1 MNISDHQGSTVRRYR
16 RTNDRRMTGS
26 SPGRRAA
33 FGAVV
38 TFDASLN
45 IGAHVA
51 IVEIANV
58 SKRYGDVQA
67 VQDFNLTTRDGEFV
81 VLVGPSGCGKTTT
94 MRMIA
99 GLESVTEGSIRI
111 GGKDVVGMI
120 PKERDVAMVFQNYAL
135 FPHMNVF
142 GNLSFGMR
150 LRKVPKQTIEEE
162 VRRAAKILNI
172 EHLLARRPRELSGGE
187 RQRVALGR
195 AIVRQPKVFLMDEPL
210 SNIDAKLRVEMRAEI
225 SKLQR
230 RLAVTTFY
238 VTHDQVEA
246 LSMGD
251 RVVVMLNGRIQQ
263 VGTPKELFNTPINRF
278 VAGFIGS
285 PSMNFVRARVDAGG
299 AVFAGEDFRL
309 QPPAALSSSR
319 DTAWSS
325 GCLGRRPARA
335 SEIAPR
341 HRDERQQPHSER
353 GRGGRTARLDNH
365 YAVECRQRNSTY
377 RPVQRAVGPRAW
389 NSARPLG
396 RPRIDLSLRPSDRR
410 KRSLIDVTARNP
422 QRSERG

>member
-1 MNISDHQGSTVRRYR
+1 M
-16 RTNDRRMTGS
+16 
-26 SPGRRAA
+26 
-33 FGAVV
+33 AVV
-38 TFDASLN
+38 
-45 IGAHVA
+45 
-51 IVEIANV
+51 EISNV

-67 VQDFNLTTRDGEFV
+67 VTDFNLTTRDGEFV

-111 GGKDVVGMI
+111 GGRDVVGMI

-142 GNLSFGMR
+142 GNLSFGLR
-150 LRKVPKQTIEEE
+150 LRKVPRRTIEEE
-162 VRRAAKILNI
+162 VRRATKILNI
-172 EHLLARRPRELSGGE
+172 EHLLNRRPRELSGGE

-251 RVVVMLNGRIQQ
+251 RVVVMLNGRVQQ
-263 VGTPKELFNTPINRF
+263 VGTPKELFNTPTNRF

-285 PSMNFVRARVDAGG
+285 PSMNFVRARIDADGAVSAGDSFRLRPRPASVQALKQRGLSDVWVGIRPEHLKLHRATEAGG
-299 AVFAGEDFRL
+299 NNIVQSVVEVVEPQGSTTIMQLSVGKEIRL
-309 QPPAALSSSR
+309 LAQFNEQLDPEPGSPVVLSVAPESIYLFDPA
-319 DTAWSS
+319 T
-325 GCLGRRPARA
+325 
-335 SEIAPR
+335 
-341 HRDERQQPHSER
+341 DES
-353 GRGGRTARLDNH
+353 
-365 YAVECRQRNSTY
+365 
-377 RPVQRAVGPRAW
+377 VG
-389 NSARPLG
+389 
-396 RPRIDLSLRPSDRR
+396 
-410 KRSLIDVTARNP
+410 
-422 QRSERG
+422 